1 MKKMMKKISA
11 IAVMTLAMLSIF
23 AFKPAFIS
31 DIPGCKDFTYIASA
45 EDVEDGDGDADG
57 GGAAGGEGTEAFND
71 VVDFFATWLGR
82 VGALVAFVG
91 GIMFALAIKNNDAEQ
106 KQSGLLTLVAG
117 FVVVA
122 ICNVKI
128 IFGL

>member
-1 MKKMMKKISA
+1 MMKKISA
-11 IAVMTLAMLSIF
+11 IAVMTLAMLTIF
-23 AFKPAFIS
+23 AFKPAFTS
-31 DIPGCKDFTYIASA
+31 DIPGCENLTYIVSA
-45 EDVEDGDGDADG
+45 EDAGGGDA
-57 GGAAGGEGTEAFND
+57 GGAAAGGGGEGDAAFTK

-122 ICNVKI
+122 LCNAKNL
-128 IFGL
+128 FGL